1 LELATTTTHETARY
15 AFRSLAA
22 GHEVRVLS
30 RQPRPA
36 GAPAHVGWVTGDLLG
51 GDGLV
56 QAVAGVGVIVHCAGD
71 PFRPRVDVNGTR
83 NLLGAAR
90 ATGAPT

>member
-1 LELATTTTHETARY
+1 MSQPILVTGGSGILGRGVVG
-15 AFRSLAA
+15 RLLAA

-36 GAPAHVGWVTGDLLG
+36 GAPAHVGRVTGDLLG
-51 GDGLV
+51 SDGLV

-71 PFRPRVDVNGTR
+71 PSGH
-83 NLLGAAR
+83 A
-90 ATGAPT
+90 